1 MERDRSSERA
11 SSAAPV
17 RIPLYARSGEVVAHA
32 LVDEVD
38 AGQGA
43 HRWYRNAA
51 GYAVRQVPGEG
62 RLPSGRRRQRAV
74 FLHRE
79 VLGLGFGDS
88 MQGDHMNRDRLD
100 NRRANLRRVT
110 VAEQRQNRRPAGG
123 SSAYRGVSFRPDKK
137 SRPWHAYGTVGRKRH
152 HVGFFATEEEAA
164 AAALAW
170 RREHLPLAVD

>member
-100 NRRANLRRVT
+100 NRRANLRIVP
-110 VAEQRQNRRPAGG
+110 VAGNIQNLTPRKGTASR
-123 SSAYRGVSFRPDKK
+123 YRGVTFHKASGLWFASATLR
-137 SRPWHAYGTVGRKRH
+137 GVRH
-152 HVGFFATEEEAA
+152 SLGYYRDEDEAGAA
-164 AAALAW
+164 AAAW
-170 RREHLPLAVD
+170 RRENMPYATD